1 MMMMLNQSN
10 TSVDAGTGSFLRSA
24 TRSSNNSSSSSSSSS
39 TRYGTRQKQ
48 LQTQQW
54 ASSSQ
59 MDTTGDLTTITQG
72 SDEDEADAEE
82 GGGVNDC
89 SSNSNNKTPYS
100 YAKRRRQGGMHPSSS
115 PKLEFAA
122 HGREDKVC
130 GGIQCICLMPVARY
144 FAVAF
149 VPTVRAYIIFSLV
162 SLF

>member
-24 TRSSNNSSSSSSSSS
+24 TRSSNNSSSSSSSS

-130 GGIQCICLMPVARY
+130 GGVKCICLMPVARY

>member
-10 TSVDAGTGSFLRSA
+10 TSVEAGTGSFLRSA
-24 TRSSNNSSSSSSSSS
+24 TRSSNNSSSSSS

-130 GGIQCICLMPVARY
+130 GGVKCICLMPVARY